1 MKKVFSIWLTGLPC
15 SGKTTLAMALE
26 NFLREQGK
34 KVIHLDGDKTREG
47 LCKDLG
53 FTEKDRRENLRR
65 VTEVNKLF
73 LDSGFIV
80 INSFICPLEEYRHM
94 VRNIVGREKCVEV
107 FINTPPD
114 ICEQRD
120 ARGLYQK
127 ARSGEIKDFT
137 GISAP
142 FEIPANPHLV
152 IQNGEI
158 PFHEASAN
166 LINFIVDY
174 LALD

>member
-1 MKKVFSIWLTGLPC
+1 
-15 SGKTTLAMALE
+15 MALE

-34 KVIHLDGDKTREG
+34 NVIHMDGDKTREG

-53 FTEKDRRENLRR
+53 FTENDRRENLRR
-65 VTEVNKLF
+65 VAEVNKLF
-73 LDSGFIV
+73 LDLGFIV
-80 INSFICPLEEYRHM
+80 INSFICPLEEYRQM
-94 VRNIVGREKCVEV
+94 VRDIVGRDKCVEV

-120 ARGLYQK
+120 VKGLYQK

-137 GISAP
+137 GISSP
-142 FEIPANPHLV
+142 FEIPAKPHLV

-158 PFHEASAN
+158 PFDKASEL
-166 LINFIVDY
+166 LINFIIDY
-174 LALD
+174 LNRD